1 MMIMDLLSGIKRMD
15 LQSRSG
21 CSWADPMAHRSAVMI
36 DLSSLGQWVKD
47 VPVHRVEYG
56 SVFAPKMESAGK
68 CEKYVVTWFIGVER
82 GEEDRCIE
90 TFNLFSSVRSC
101 LGGASGL
108 DSRGY
113 LDKRAAMSASNEPCE

>member
-1 MMIMDLLSGIKRMD
+1 MIMDLLSGIKRMD

-68 CEKYVVTWFIGVER
+68 CEKYFVTRFIGVER
-82 GEEDRCIE
+82 GEEHRLSIC
-90 TFNLFSSVRSC
+90 SVQ
-101 LGGASGL
+101 
-108 DSRGY
+108 
-113 LDKRAAMSASNEPCE
+113 